1 MKKSLLL
8 IVFVLSGIISFSQVL
23 GEGDLVPNIFW
34 KDSDGG
40 EPQMKYLYDITSQNK
55 YVWIDFSST
64 QCSHC
69 NQEAPYLEES
79 WQKYG
84 KDQGDLYAVT
94 SMFYINESGYNAPG
108 FTWEYLNGAG
118 WRTLFDPPLSFYLCS
133 KDTGL
138 YRYMYNVPENP
149 VNFGVEGFPRN
160 VLIGPDNIVA
170 KVVYGF
176 SQIKHLSIEAVI
188 NEGLGILPPTNLT
201 AILEEDEQSIV
212 LSWDVS
218 ANSARYNAISYKI
231 FRNGQ
236 ILTEI
241 ADINT
246 NSFVDEDIEEGSIY
260 YYRMST
266 TYRRTEI
273 LDLYIESLKTD
284 KTEDII
290 VGGLG
295 PGEWLS
301 WGSGPFNTQVGVSR
315 VFAYAVD
322 FDLLDKEYILK
333 AIEVANN
340 NDGTVDWR
348 IVKLGDSLIKGAA
361 GDPVHCGNELIG
373 TLEGTINTVS
383 GCEPIQQIVFDTTI
397 LRGKIAVVCFASEGN
412 KSLASNEEEF
422 HADYYSEDNQTNW
435 DWIHLAR
442 DLSYPKVWY
451 LKIFVQEKGGVAIRE
466 FHQLPN
472 FTE

>member
-40 EPQMKYLYDITSQNK
+40 EPQMKHLYDITSQNK

-64 QCSHC
+64 QCGYC
-69 NQEAPYLEES
+69 DLEAPVLEQT

-84 KDQGDLYAVT
+84 QDQGDLYVVT
-94 SMFYINESGYNAPG
+94 SMFYMNESGYNAPG
-108 FTWEYLNGAG
+108 FTWEYLNGEG
-118 WRTLFDPPLSFYLCS
+118 WRTKFDPPLSFYLCS

-138 YRYMYNVPENP
+138 YSYMANVPENP
-149 VNFGVEGFPRN
+149 VNFDVTGYPRN
-160 VLIGPDNIVA
+160 ILIGPDNIVLE
-170 KVVYGF
+170 VVPGF
-176 SQIKHLSIEAVI
+176 NMTSHEEIEATI
-188 NEGLGILPPTNLT
+188 NDGLGILPPTNLT
-201 AILEEDEQSIV
+201 AILEENNQSIA

-218 ANSARYNAISYKI
+218 LNSERYNAFSYTI
-231 FRNGQ
+231 YRNGEFF
-236 ILTEI
+236 TEI
-241 ADINT
+241 SDINT
-246 NSFVDEDIEEGSIY
+246 TGFIDEDIEEGFIY
-260 YYRMST
+260 YYRIST
-266 TYRRTEI
+266 TYQRTEI
-273 LDLYIESLKTD
+273 SDLYIESLKTD

-301 WGSGPFNTQVGVSR
+301 WGSGPFNSQVGVSR

-333 AIEVANN
+333 AIEVANV

-348 IVKLGDSLIKGAA
+348 IVKLGDSLIKGDA

-373 TLEGTINTVS
+373 TLEGTINTVA
-383 GCEPIQQIVFDTTI
+383 GCEHIQQIVSDTTTI
-397 LRGKIAVVCFASEGN
+397 SGKIAVVCFASQGN
-412 KSLASNEEEF
+412 KSLASSEEEF
-422 HADYYSEDNQTNW
+422 HVDYYSEELQTDW